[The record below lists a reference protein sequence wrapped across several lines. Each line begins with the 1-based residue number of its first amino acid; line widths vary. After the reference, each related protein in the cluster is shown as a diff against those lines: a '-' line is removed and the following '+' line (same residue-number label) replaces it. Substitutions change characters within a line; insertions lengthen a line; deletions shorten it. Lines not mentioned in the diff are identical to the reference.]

1 MFVLDK
7 RHAGFDNKEQ
17 SFVLRKEPVVA
28 QAPIPVVHTRWP
40 RAIAVAVVAAVIVG
54 VVVLA
59 FIWPAVTSTIQRFP
73 VAVVG
78 ASAQAE
84 AFTDALATEVP
95 DGFDTV
101 VADTREEAVRLIE
114 HREVYGAVVLGGP
127 AQAPEVLTAS
137 ANGIVTSQ
145 VMGQL
150 AGQLQKQ
157 VSAAIAEAQ
166 AAATAQAAAAGVPA
180 SAVPEIPAATVVTTD
195 VVPLASSDERG
206 TGLTAAA
213 FPLVLGGILGG
224 ILVSLLVAGVWRR
237 FTAIALYAVF
247 GASGIV
253 AIMQGWFGI
262 LHGDALPNVAAVAL
276 ALFATGA
283 VIVGLT
289 ALIGPPGI
297 AVGSIIT
304 MLVANPIASATQ
316 PLQFLPE
323 PWGAVGQFFVP
334 GASVTLLRDL
344 SYFTEADASASWLVL
359 GAWALVGVLLM
370 ALGHFRNAEVI
381 HERAQVTDAA
391 PSTRPVVAASA

>member
-1 MFVLDK
+1 M
-7 RHAGFDNKEQ
+7 
-17 SFVLRKEPVVA
+17 A
-28 QAPIPVVHTRWP
+28 QAPTPVVHTRWP

-78 ASAQAE
+78 ASAQTE
-84 AFTDALATEVP
+84 AFTDALSAEAP
-95 DGFDTV
+95 DGFDA
-101 VADTREEAVRLIE
+101 VAADSRDEAVRLIE
-114 HREVYGAVVLGGP
+114 QREVYGAVILGG
-127 AQAPEVLTAS
+127 AKEAPEVLTAS
-137 ANGIVTSQ
+137 ANGLVTSQ

-150 AGQLQKQ
+150 AAQLQQQ
-157 VSAAIAEAQ
+157 VSAAIAQAQSAAEAQ
-166 AAATAQAAAAGVPA
+166 AAAVGAPA
-180 SAVPEIPAATVVTTD
+180 SAVPEIPAVTVVATD

-213 FPLVLGGILGG
+213 FPLVLGGMLGG

-237 FTAIALYAVF
+237 FTAIALYAVL

-262 LHGDALPNVAAVAL
+262 LQGEVLLNIAAVAL

-323 PWGAVGQFFVP
+323 PWGAIGQFFVP

-344 SYFTEADASASWLVL
+344 SYFTEADATAAWLVL
-359 GAWALVGVLLM
+359 AAWALGGVLLM
-370 ALGHFRNAEVI
+370 AFGHFRNAEVV
-381 HERAQVTDAA
+381 HEGAPTVTDAA
-391 PSTRPVVAASA
+391 TSTQPAVAVSA